1 MKIDGEIIE
10 KGTLIQSSED
20 RFTDEKKETDTVH
33 INKKGMKHNKPIIK
47 SRPRQHRRLRI

>member
-33 INKKGMKHNKPIIK
+33 INKKDMI
-47 SRPRQHRRLRI
+47 

>member
-33 INKKGMKHNKPIIK
+33 INKKDMKHNKPIIK
-47 SRPRQHRRLRI
+47 SRPR